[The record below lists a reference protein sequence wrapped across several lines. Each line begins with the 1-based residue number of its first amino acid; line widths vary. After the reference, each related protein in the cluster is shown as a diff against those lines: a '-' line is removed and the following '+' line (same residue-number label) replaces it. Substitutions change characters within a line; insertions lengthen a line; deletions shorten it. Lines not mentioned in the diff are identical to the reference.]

1 MFVVLWEFEV
11 KPGCEERFETVYGPG
26 GDWASLFRRDAQ
38 YVQTDLLHDLS
49 KRGVYLTT
57 DYWRS
62 RAAFEAFLATH
73 QAEYQLLD
81 AANQELTASERKIC
95 AFERI
100 GTPRSALIASQ

>member
-11 KPGCEERFETVYGPG
+11 KPGCEELFERVYRPE

-38 YVQTDLLHDLS
+38 YVQTDLLRDLS
-49 KRGVYLTT
+49 RRGVYLTA

-62 RAAFEAFLATH
+62 RVACEAFLATH

-81 AANQELTASERKIC
+81 AANQELAASERKIG

-100 GTPRSALIASQ
+100 GNAGSAGVASQ